1 MEQSI
6 HRIVYQAP
14 QQQQDNDD
22 HDFVM
27 QQSEHPMA
35 CRKSW
40 HPLELELRGSEEH

>member
-22 HDFVM
+22 LGFET

-35 CRKSW
+35 CRKS
-40 HPLELELRGSEEH
+40 